1 MFRRP
6 RNRPA
11 PNRFPRARKR
21 SGTTDTPFEFTQKIE
36 SGLSAIL
43 GFFADIARVIYRM
56 FRHPLS
62 FDRYADTKGNLAPS
76 VRPFTF
82 LALTAFIATN
92 AVRALTTS
100 MLLVL
105 LTLARCSAPE
115 TQEEVT
121 YPNMASLLKLPAV
134 EDVLLTALPSVL
146 LSVLFLTLFLRA
158 FRRQAFAGRGK
169 VLNLCLYIVGLQY
182 LLLAFSVA
190 WFISGDLFNKADADG
205 TVSPLMSL
213 DNDALMSGYLAAAA
227 LLVIGW
233 PALLAWTQIVKLLP
247 QSSER
252 ARGRVARAA
261 AATLAALFLSLGT
274 LPFGLLISIPLS
286 RFDLA
291 RQAKPNPTLE
301 VAMLSFSRDVEPTVL
316 RVLITNRSN
325 RTLRL
330 SKGFFEY
337 QDLTAAEHEVN
348 KGSIV
353 RWQSGD
359 DYLLTIKPGDSAW
372 VEATLAPAE
381 SSSSCTGFSNR
392 NEWSAEKWK
401 SFPPPAPVFWW
412 GFGITSYPTAQDTK
426 GKICMTN
433 LLPSGR
439 KEPVFA
445 FVKGSS

>member
-21 SGTTDTPFEFTQKIE
+21 ASQADTPFEFTHRIE

-43 GFFADIARVIYRM
+43 GFFADMARVIYRM

-62 FDRYADTKGNLAPS
+62 FDRYADSKGNLAPS

-100 MLLVL
+100 VLLVML
-105 LTLARCSAPE
+105 SFARCSAPE
-115 TQEEVT
+115 TQEEVSF
-121 YPNMASLLKLPAV
+121 PNMSALLKLPAV
-134 EDVLLTALPSVL
+134 EDVLLTALPAVL

-158 FRRQAFAGRGK
+158 FRSQAVAGRGK
-169 VLNLCLYIVGLQY
+169 ILNLCLYIVGLQY
-182 LLLAFSVA
+182 LLLAFSVS
-190 WFISGDLFNKADADG
+190 WFISGNLFNKADADG
-205 TVSPLMSL
+205 SGSPLMSM
-213 DNDALMSGYLAAAA
+213 DSDALLIGYIAAAA
-227 LLVIGW
+227 LLVLGW
-233 PALLAWTQIVKLLP
+233 PALLASTQIIKLMP

-252 ARGRVARAA
+252 ARARAA
-261 AATLAALFLSLGT
+261 RAAGATFAALFLSLGT

-291 RQAKPNPTLE
+291 RQAAPNPTLE
-301 VAMLSFSRDVEPTVL
+301 VARLYLSTDPEPTVL
-316 RVLITNRSN
+316 RVLVTNRSN

-337 QDLTAAEHEVN
+337 QSLSAAARQVN

-372 VEATLAPAE
+372 LEISLAAADA
-381 SSSSCTGFSNR
+381 SSSCTSIFNR
-392 NEWSAEKWK
+392 NEWSDEKWK
-401 SFPPPAPVFWW
+401 SFPPPTPVFWW
-412 GFGITSYPTAQDTK
+412 GFGITSYPTPEDTK
-426 GKICMTN
+426 GKMCMAN
-433 LLPSGR
+433 VLPSGR
-439 KEPVFA
+439 DEPVFA
-445 FVKGSS
+445 FVKAGS